1 MSKLIRGWLLQP
13 VVDQLHQ
20 LQRTVVMNQQELL
33 DRLNAADT
41 AIVKI
46 GAETTALLQAIA
58 NMQAA
63 IDAAGNTTPEV
74 DAALAAL
81 LAHAQAVDELVPDA
95 AP

>member
-33 DRLNAADT
+33 DRLNAADA

-46 GAETTALLQAIA
+46 GTETTALLQAIA